1 MGLESMNI
9 LTFNHHESYIRSL
22 ADTGH
27 NYELIVSRGA
37 LDLSWNTSSG
47 PIPANVTLVNFD
59 EQVKKKL
66 RSGFYS
72 LVICHTVKNLLWMF
86 FYFKPRYIFI
96 AHIPL
101 FFDSPLNRLKSI
113 SKRLIVELFQAFHK
127 FSFVAVSEF
136 KRKKWDKKGTTIVLT
151 PQEISSSSKVEKFST
166 KSLPPVI
173 VVANKVEERKE
184 ELGFDLIEKINHHHP
199 VLIIGNNQGLSNAI
213 KPSDHCEFAELF
225 SKGKI
230 YLYTIKQPF
239 GDGYNTAMLEAMAL
253 GIPIV
258 TVENPSSPIKHD
270 VNGLVGKNANELIKH
285 ISSLLGNE
293 SKRRYL
299 GLNAKAT
306 IEQKFSHHNFI
317 NHWRSLIENVG

>member
-1 MGLESMNI
+1 MNI

-27 NYELIVSRGA
+27 KYDLVVSRKG

-47 PIPANVTLVNFD
+47 PIPDNVTLVNFD
-59 EQVKKKL
+59 GQVRKKL

-86 FYFKPRYIFI
+86 FYFKPKYIFI

-101 FFDSPLNRLKSI
+101 FFDSPLNRLKSL
-113 SKRLIVELFQAFHK
+113 SKRFVVEFFEAFHK

-151 PQEISSSSKVEKFST
+151 PQDISRHPKVERFASQN
-166 KSLPPVI
+166 LPPVI
-173 VVANKVEERKE
+173 VVANKLEERKE
-184 ELGFDLIEKINHHHP
+184 ELGFELIEKINRHHP
-199 VLIIGNNQGLSNAI
+199 VLIIGNNQGLSNTI
-213 KPSDHCEFAELF
+213 KPDNYSEFAELF

-230 YLYTIKQPF
+230 YLYTIQQPF

-258 TVENPSSPIKHD
+258 TVENPSSPIKHG
-270 VNGLVGKNANELIKH
+270 VNGLVGKNVNELIKH
-285 ISSLLGNE
+285 ISTLLKDE
-293 SKRRYL
+293 AKRRNL
-299 GLNAKAT
+299 GLNAKTT
-306 IEQKFSHHNFI
+306 IEQRFSHSHFVNS
-317 NHWRSLIENVG
+317 WRSLIERVC

>member
-1 MGLESMNI
+1 MNI

-27 NYELIVSRGA
+27 NYELVVSRKG
-37 LDLSWNTSSG
+37 LDLSWNSSSG
-47 PIPANVTLVNFD
+47 PIPKNVTLVSFD
-59 EQVKKKL
+59 SQVKQKL

-86 FYFKPRYIFI
+86 FYFKPSYVFI

-101 FFDSPLNRLKSI
+101 FFDSPLNRLKSM
-113 SKRLIVELFQAFHK
+113 SKRFVVEIFEAFHK

-136 KRKKWDKKGTTIVLT
+136 KRRKWDKSGTTIVLT
-151 PQEISSSSKVEKFST
+151 PQDMNRRPGLQKFSQ

-184 ELGFDLIEKINHHHP
+184 ELGFELIEKISQHHP
-199 VLIIGNNQGLSNAI
+199 VLIIGNNQGLKNAI
-213 KPSDHCEFAELF
+213 KPGNYGEFAELF

-239 GDGYNTAMLEAMAL
+239 GDGYNTAMLEAMSL

-258 TVENPSSPIKHD
+258 TVENPSSPVKHN
-270 VNGLVGKNANELIKH
+270 VNGLVGKDADELIAH
-285 ISSLLGNE
+285 ISTLLTDE
-293 SKRRYL
+293 TKRRNL
-299 GLNAKAT
+299 GLNAKTT
-306 IEQKFSHHNFI
+306 IERKFSHDKFVS
-317 NHWRSLIENVG
+317 HWKSLIEKVG

>member
-1 MGLESMNI
+1 MNI

-27 NYELIVSRGA
+27 NYELIVSRNG

-47 PIPANVTLVNFD
+47 PIPPNVTLVNFD
-59 EQVKKKL
+59 EHVRKKL
-66 RSGFYS
+66 RKGFYS
-72 LVICHTVKNLLWMF
+72 VVICHTVKNLLWMF

-113 SKRLIVELFQAFHK
+113 GKRFVVELFEAFHK
-127 FSFVAVSEF
+127 FNFVAVSEF

-151 PQEISSSSKVEKFST
+151 PQEISNRSGLEQFASKK
-166 KSLPPVI
+166 LPPVI

-184 ELGFDLIEKINHHHP
+184 ELGFKLIEQINKHHP
-199 VLIIGNNQGLSNAI
+199 VLIIGNNDGLKNAI
-213 KPSDHCEFAELF
+213 KPSNYSEFAELF
-225 SKGKI
+225 SKGKV

-270 VNGLVGKNANELIKH
+270 INGLVGRNASELIRH
-285 ISSLLGNE
+285 ISTLLNDE
-293 SKRRYL
+293 AKRHHL

-306 IEQKFSHHNFI
+306 IEQKFSHDHFI
-317 NHWRSLIENVG
+317 KKWKHLIERVC